1 MSNATMTL
9 DDIVLSRISNPENVI
24 ITSALNQAM
33 FREPRIT
40 GKTRKAVA
48 RHIPRVVV
56 ADTIEVNNSNLSKF
70 YQRKF
75 LSRVQS
81 EDISDLTELW
91 AEMMDVFM
99 EDEEDLREWLGDGL
113 PALNGR
119 APIELMATL
128 YGRKA
133 LREILNRMRYGDFS

>member
-33 FREPRIT
+33 IREPRIT
-40 GKTRKAVA
+40 GKTLQAVA

-56 ADTIEVNNSNLSKF
+56 ADTIEVNNSNLSKL

-99 EDEEDLREWLGDGL
+99 EDEEDLREWLG
-113 PALNGR
+113 ASYRFN
-119 APIELMATL
+119 
-128 YGRKA
+128 
-133 LREILNRMRYGDFS
+133 F